1 MIRTI
6 YRHRSG
12 TIVMDMP
19 CDQIPSAV
27 RDPQA
32 RLWIDVVAG
41 TPEEQNFLLKE
52 TFNFHPLAIEDAVH
66 DVHVPK
72 VDDYGA
78 YLYLVLHKFIIGDER
93 MDIDTA
99 ELDVFLGSNYLI
111 TLRAEAGVV
120 MERLWNEE
128 YHRTRGLARGPAYL
142 LAEVLDR
149 QVDSYIPLL
158 DQFEEQ
164 VERLGDQMFLNSD
177 DLNKLLSDLL
187 TAKSTALR
195 LYRIL
200 MPQREVLDRLSRGSY
215 AAVPTDSR
223 IYFQDVYDHLVRLAD
238 LAEGMRDLTSS
249 TIATYL
255 ALANN
260 RMNEIVKVLT
270 IISTIFIPLTF
281 LAGVYG
287 MNFRYMPELGTRWA
301 YPLIWLV
308 FIAIAGGL
316 LYIFHR
322 RKWL

>member
-1 MIRTI
+1 MISTI

-19 CDQIPSAV
+19 SDQIASAL

-32 RLWIDVVAG
+32 RLWIDVVAS
-41 TPEEQNFLLKE
+41 TPEEQTFLLKE
-52 TFNFHPLAIEDAVH
+52 TFNFHPLAIEDAVQ

-78 YLYLVLHKFIIGDER
+78 YLYLVLHKFIIGDEK
-93 MDIDTA
+93 MDIDTV
-99 ELDVFLGSNYLI
+99 ELDVFLGPNYLV
-111 TLRAEAGVV
+111 TMRAEAGTV
-120 MERLWNEE
+120 MARLWHEDH
-128 YHRTRGLARGPAYL
+128 HRTTGLARGPAYL
-142 LAEVLDR
+142 LAELLDR
-149 QVDSYIPLL
+149 QVDTYIPLL

-164 VERLGDQMFLNSD
+164 VERLGDQMFFNAED
-177 DLNKLLSDLL
+177 RNKLLSDLL

-200 MPQREVLDRLSRGSY
+200 MPQREVLERLARGSN
-215 AAVPTDSR
+215 AVIPADAR
-223 IYFQDVYDHLVRLAD
+223 IYFLDVYDHLVRLAD

-260 RMNEIVKVLT
+260 RMGEVVKVLT

-287 MNFRYMPELGTRWA
+287 MNFKYMPELDEPWA
-301 YPLIWLV
+301 YPLIWLI
-308 FIAIAGGL
+308 FITIAAVQ
-316 LYIFHR
+316 LYFFRR